1 MKKQSLAFVLA
12 GGGSRGA
19 LQVGALRALL
29 EAGYK
34 PDMLVGTSVGAVNST
49 FLAWHGFTSPA
60 IDELEQTWRE
70 VEKYDPLPANFLWLT
85 VRSLF
90 NRPVEHTTYRMKD
103 FLLAHGLT
111 PTWLFRDIQGV
122 RLFLVA
128 ADLNSG
134 QMVIFGDDLDQSVYE
149 GVLASTALPPWAPPI
164 TKHGNMLIDGGVVSN
179 CPIQVA
185 IDRGAT
191 EIIALDLT
199 DPRGN
204 DPHAHGFG
212 PFLGKLVNT
221 IEQRQLELELSLAS
235 AVGIPV
241 RYLPLTGD
249 SPVPLWNFHHTLELM
264 SKGYEI
270 TCKNI
275 TQWQAE
281 KEPSWYGRIASSI
294 RNIFSHS

>member
-1 MKKQSLAFVLA
+1 MIKQSLAFVLA

-34 PDMLVGTSVGAVNST
+34 PDMLVGTSVGAVNGA
-49 FLAWHGFTSPA
+49 FLAWHGYNLPA
-60 IDELEQTWRE
+60 IDELEQIWRE

-90 NRPVEHTTYRMKD
+90 NRPIGHTTNKMKD
-103 FLLAHGLT
+103 FLLAQGLT
-111 PTWLFRDIQGV
+111 PHWRFHDIQGV
-122 RLFLVA
+122 RLFLVS

-134 QMVIFGDDLDQSVYE
+134 QIVIFGDDLDQAVYE
-149 GVLASTALPPWAPPI
+149 GVLASTALPPWSPPI
-164 TKHGNMLIDGGVVSN
+164 EKHGYMLIDGGVVSN

-204 DPHAHGFG
+204 DPQAHGFG

-235 AVGIPV
+235 AVGIRV
-241 RYLPLTGD
+241 RYLQLTGD
-249 SPVPLWNFHHTLELM
+249 SPVPLWDFHHTVELIG
-264 SKGYEI
+264 KGYEI
-270 TCKNI
+270 TRKNI
-275 TQWQAE
+275 AQWQAE
-281 KEPSWYGRIASSI
+281 KEPTWYGRIATGI
-294 RNIFSHS
+294 RNIFRHS

>member
-34 PDMLVGTSVGAVNST
+34 PDMLVGTSVGAVNGT
-49 FLAWHGFTSPA
+49 FLAWHGCNLSA

-70 VEKYDPLPANFLWLT
+70 VEKYNPLPANFLWLT

-90 NRPVEHTTYRMKD
+90 NRPVEHTTYRLKD
-103 FLLAHGLT
+103 FLLAQGLS
-111 PTWLFRDIQGV
+111 PHWRFRDIQGV
-122 RLFLVA
+122 QLFLVS

-134 QMVIFGDDLDQSVYE
+134 RMVIFGDDPDQSVSE

-164 TKHGNMLIDGGVVSN
+164 EKHGNMLIDGGVVSN

-185 IDRGAT
+185 IDRGAS

-204 DPHAHGFG
+204 DPQAHGFG

-235 AVGIPV
+235 AVGIRV
-241 RYLPLTGD
+241 YYLQLIGN
-249 SPVPLWNFHHTLELM
+249 SPVPLWDFHHTAELM

-270 TCKNI
+270 TRNNI
-275 TQWQAE
+275 AQWQAE
-281 KEPSWYGRIASSI
+281 KEPSWYGRIASGI
-294 RNIFSHS
+294 RNIFIHS